1 MTFAL
6 HCIGEVSM
14 NDSVSRTGPKFGW
27 YGNDAG
33 WNGRWSLEMEL
44 EKMKFER
51 VCPALRG
58 RERNRMPRKA
68 RVSGQMKALT
78 AARRTLHGIKFDKF
92 WDRVIQRVTPKADA
106 NERIRARSLAKA
118 GHHVLR

>member
-1 MTFAL
+1 MLFAL
-6 HCIGEVSM
+6 HCIGEAPM
-14 NDSVSRTGPKFGW
+14 NDSVSRTGPKSGL
-27 YGNDAG
+27 YGNDTG
-33 WNGRWSLEMEL
+33 WNGRWSLEMEE

-51 VCPALRG
+51 VCPAALG